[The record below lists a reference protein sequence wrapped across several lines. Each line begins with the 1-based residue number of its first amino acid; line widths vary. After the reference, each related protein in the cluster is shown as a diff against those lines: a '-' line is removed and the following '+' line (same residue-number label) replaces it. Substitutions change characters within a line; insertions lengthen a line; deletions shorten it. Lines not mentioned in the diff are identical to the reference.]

1 MQTADVV
8 IVGGGVVGASVAYHL
23 ALQGCTNV
31 VVLEAADGPGQG
43 STGRATGGFRA
54 QFGSEINVRLSLLAR
69 EKLLRFA
76 EETGV
81 DPGFQQVGY
90 LFLARRQAELDVLL
104 EAQAV
109 QHAAGVSEARAVDA
123 DEARRINP
131 AVEAEIAGGTFCPTD
146 GYIRPLEILRGYTE
160 AARRLGV
167 RFVYGAPCTGVA
179 MEGDAIRA
187 VRTRDGEIAAG
198 AVVNAA
204 GAWAARIGE
213 LAGVRIPVTPLRRQV
228 AITQPTDLLPAD
240 MPMTIFADDGF
251 HLRVRDGR
259 VLFAWPDAPQVADA
273 YQAEVDDGWVAQVT
287 RFAHERVPRLRGAQ
301 VDRAGCWAGLYE
313 MSPDH
318 HVLLG
323 AAPGIANFYLAN
335 GNSGHGVMHSPAVGQ
350 LLSEIIL
357 HGAARSLDAHPLRPG
372 RFDDGEPVA
381 GSALI

>member
-1 MQTADVV
+1 METADVV

-23 ALQGCTNV
+23 ALLGCTDV
-31 VVLEAADGPGQG
+31 VVLDARAPGEG

-69 EKLLRFA
+69 EKLLRFRD
-76 EETGV
+76 ETGV

-90 LFLARRQAELDVLL
+90 LFLAREQAELDVLL
-104 EAQAV
+104 QAQGV
-109 QHAAGVSEARAVDA
+109 QHAAGVHEARRVDA
-123 DEARRINP
+123 DEARAINP
-131 AVEAEIAGGTFCPTD
+131 AVQWEIAGGTFCPTD

-167 RFVYGAPCTGVA
+167 RFRYGAECTGLR
-179 MEGDAIRA
+179 MEGDAIRD
-187 VRTRDGEIAAG
+187 VRTPAGEIAAG
-198 AVVNAA
+198 RVVNAA
-204 GAWAARIGE
+204 GAWAARVGE
-213 LAGVRIPVTPLRRQV
+213 MAGVGIPVQPLRRQV
-228 AITQPTDLLPAD
+228 ALTQATDVLPPD
-240 MPMTIFADDGF
+240 MPMTIFTEDGF

-259 VLFAWPDAPQVADA
+259 VLFAWPDAPQVEDP
-273 YQAEVDDGWVAQVT
+273 YDTTVDDGWIAEVQRRA
-287 RFAHERVPRLRGAQ
+287 RERIPRLADAA

-313 MSPDH
+313 QSPDH

-323 AAPGIANFYLAN
+323 AAPGVPNFYLAN

-350 LLSEIIL
+350 LLAEIIV
-357 HGAARSLDAHPLRPG
+357 HGAARTLDAHPLRPG